1 MVEVDPEV
9 LQAYRE
15 ARARETAEALIRT
28 DAKPDQAEQAQQI
41 LQDEGPKQAA
51 ELKKEDA
58 AATSDSAN
66 MNEERRESTVEN
78 KLGLDQ
84 DRMK

>member
-9 LQAYRE
+9 LRAYHE

-51 ELKKEDA
+51 ELKSKTPRVLFGIQIDW
-58 AATSDSAN
+58 SDGSQKRTLL
-66 MNEERRESTVEN
+66 RRVIPP
-78 KLGLDQ
+78 
-84 DRMK
+84 M